1 MSQICNDLANFKEWL
16 EAFLK
21 EKDLSLEETTIEFE
35 DHNGWNYMPIGVIA
49 EFFYQQPPE
58 IQHKVK
64 DTVVKIDFMN
74 GDIMH
79 YLKFLG
85 KGIGQTTKF

>member
-1 MSQICNDLANFKEWL
+1 MQ
-16 EAFLK
+16 
-21 EKDLSLEETTIEFE
+21 
-35 DHNGWNYMPIGVIA
+35 IGVIA
-49 EFFYQQPPE
+49 EFLYQQPPE

-64 DTVVKIDFMN
+64 DTIVKIDFMN

-85 KGIGQTTKF
+85 KGIEQTTKF